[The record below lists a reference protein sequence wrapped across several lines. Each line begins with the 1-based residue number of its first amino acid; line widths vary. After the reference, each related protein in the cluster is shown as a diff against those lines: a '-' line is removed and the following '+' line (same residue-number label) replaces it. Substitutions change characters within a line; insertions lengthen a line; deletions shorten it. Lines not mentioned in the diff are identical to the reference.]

1 MARSLTSP
9 PESIPTDPARSEAGA
24 DGVSVGRWFA
34 FYGLFLLAAGAG
46 LVILLSREPWSW
58 ADWLDRPEQLLATVS
73 PAAKLLAFGTYISL
87 CCTFLPLPANWM
99 VAAVAM
105 RQTAVA
111 PSLWATIAIVA
122 VVGALASTVANLN
135 DYHLFTWMLRH
146 HRIAKVRDTRVYA
159 VAARW
164 FARSPF
170 FILMVFNIAPIPVGV
185 VRMLAAVYRYP
196 RLPFAGANF
205 VGRILRYGVIAY
217 VTYSLGSEGKW
228 AVLALL
234 ALAAVLAVAKA
245 LPAAIRRFRPKAPNA
260 GPGGLSTVER

>member
-1 MARSLTSP
+1 LTSP
-9 PESIPTDPARSEAGA
+9 AESIPTGAARSEARA

-34 FYGLFLLAAGAG
+34 FYGLCLLVAGAA
-46 LVILLSREPWSW
+46 LVVLLSREQWSW
-58 ADWLDRPEQLLATVS
+58 AEWLDRPGQLLATVS
-73 PAAKLLAFGTYISL
+73 PAAKLLAFGIYISL

-111 PSLWATIAIVA
+111 PSLWATTALVA
-122 VVGALASTVANLN
+122 AVGALASTLANLN

-146 HRIAKVRDTRVYA
+146 RWIGKVRDTRMYRLS
-159 VAARW
+159 ARW

-170 FILMVFNIAPIPVGV
+170 FLLVIFNIIPIPVDV
-185 VRMLAAVYRYP
+185 IRMLATTYRYP

-205 VGRILRYGVIAY
+205 AGRLLRYGVIAW
-217 VTYSLGSEGKW
+217 VTYWLGGEGKW

-234 ALAAVLAVAKA
+234 GLAVVLAAGKV
-245 LPAAIRRFRPKAPNA
+245 LPAAIRRNRRKAPNA
-260 GPGGLSTVER
+260 GASELSTVK

>member
-1 MARSLTSP
+1 LTSP
-9 PESIPTDPARSEAGA
+9 AESIPTGAARSEARA

-34 FYGLFLLAAGAG
+34 FYGLCLLVAGAA
-46 LVILLSREPWSW
+46 LAVLLSREQWSW
-58 ADWLDRPEQLLATVS
+58 ADWLDRPGQLLATVS
-73 PAAKLLAFGTYISL
+73 PAAKLLAFGIYISL

-111 PSLWATIAIVA
+111 PSLWATTALVA
-122 VVGALASTVANLN
+122 AVGALASTLANLN

-146 HRIAKVRDTRVYA
+146 RWIGKVRDTRMYRLS
-159 VAARW
+159 ARW

-170 FILMVFNIAPIPVGV
+170 FILVVFNVVPIPVDV
-185 VRMLAAVYRYP
+185 IRMLATTYRYP

-205 VGRILRYGVIAY
+205 AGRLLRYGTIAW
-217 VTYSLGSEGKW
+217 VTYWLGGEGKW

-234 ALAAVLAVAKA
+234 GLAVVLAAGKV
-245 LPAAIRRFRPKAPNA
+245 LPAAIRRIRRKAPNA
-260 GPGGLSTVER
+260 GASELSTVK